1 MSNLVCPKCHG
12 PMRSYERS
20 GVHVDQ
26 CTDCRGIFLD
36 RGELE
41 HLIDAEAAFSARST
55 AAPQTPLPPAPEPG
69 FGMPQRGWDRDWDD
83 DDDRYD
89 RTRPRKRRKSFLEDL
104 FD

>member
-1 MSNLVCPKCHG
+1 MSNLVCPKCHA

-26 CTDCRGIFLD
+26 CSECRGIFLD

-41 HLIDAEAAFSARST
+41 HLIDAETSFASRSAA
-55 AAPQTPLPPAPEPG
+55 PLPPAPEPG
-69 FGMPQRGWDRDWDD
+69 FATPSPGWNRNWSHDDSHDEYARRGKP
-83 DDDRYD
+83 YK
-89 RTRPRKRRKSFLEDL
+89 KRRSFLEEL